1 MKFQRGEMVAP
12 APRRSNDPHLGR
24 WRRLGL
30 VVGVQPEFF
39 ERHNGPN
46 LDRVWVR
53 WFHPVL
59 GITEVEAW
67 PSTTLKRP

>member
-1 MKFQRGEMVAP
+1 MKFQKGDMVAP
-12 APRRSNDPHLGR
+12 APRTDARQGR
-24 WRRLGL
+24 QWRRLGL

-59 GITEVEAW
+59 GITEVESW
-67 PSTTLKRP
+67 PSTILRRP